1 MRLAGKLRRIHGHL
15 VLAVLGLVLARPGL
29 TTSLIGS
36 ALVLGGMALRV
47 WAAGMLEKGG
57 ELCTDGPYRFVRH
70 PLYLGSTVAAV
81 GFAVMM
87 NVVWGWVVI
96 VPLFAALYAG
106 QVASEERHLRTTYGA
121 AHAQFAAAVP
131 LIVPRP
137 GRVATGT
144 GQRWRLSLV
153 LMNREH
159 YHVVVT
165 ASLTALLFVKPYLV
179 S

>member
-1 MRLAGKLRRIHGHL
+1 MRFAGKLRRIHGHL
-15 VLAVLGLVLARPGL
+15 VLAVLGLVLARPGP
-29 TTSLIGS
+29 TTNLIGS
-36 ALVLGGMALRV
+36 ALILAGMALRV

-57 ELCTDGPYRFVRH
+57 DLCTDGPYRFVRH

-87 NVVWGWVVI
+87 NVLWGWVLI
-96 VPLFAALYAG
+96 VPLFLVLYGA
-106 QVASEERHLRTTYGA
+106 QVLSEERHLRASHGP

-131 LIVPRP
+131 LIVPWP
-137 GRVATGT
+137 GRAAAGT
-144 GQRWRLSLV
+144 GRRWRLSLALV
-153 LMNREH
+153 NREH

-165 ASLTALLFVKPYLV
+165 ASLAALLFVKAYLG

>member
-15 VLAVLGLVLARPGL
+15 VLAVLGLVLARPAL

-36 ALVLGGMALRV
+36 ALILAGMVVRV

-57 ELCTDGPYRFVRH
+57 DLCTDGPYRFVRH

-96 VPLFAALYAG
+96 VPLFLVLYAA
-106 QVASEERHLRTTYGA
+106 QVLSEERHLRAIHGA
-121 AHAQFAAAVP
+121 AHARFAADVP
-131 LIVPRP
+131 LIVPWP
-137 GRVATGT
+137 GRAAGGT
-144 GQRWRLSLV
+144 GRRWKLSLV
-153 LMNREH
+153 LVNREH
-159 YHVVVT
+159 YHVAVT
-165 ASLTALLFVKPYLV
+165 ASLVALLFVKAYLG

>member
-1 MRLAGKLRRIHGHL
+1 VRLAGKLRRIHGHL
-15 VLAVLGLVLARPGL
+15 VLAVVGFVLARPAFPTNL
-29 TTSLIGS
+29 VGS
-36 ALVLGGMALRV
+36 ALILAGMVVRV

-57 ELCTDGPYRFVRH
+57 DLCTDGPYRFVRH

-87 NVVWGWVVI
+87 NVIWGWVLI
-96 VPLFAALYAG
+96 IPLFAALYAG
-106 QVASEERHLRTTYGA
+106 QVLSEERHLRTTYGA

-131 LIVPRP
+131 LIVPLP
-137 GRVATGT
+137 GRAASGT
-144 GQRWRLSLV
+144 GRRWRLSLV